1 MTERRER
8 RLLLALFGL
17 ALLLRCGFSL
27 VYGLGAPPARWGD
40 DAEYDAIAS
49 HLVFGH
55 HYQNNWFP
63 PGYPFFLAM
72 VYSLFGHSFAA
83 VRLVQAVLG
92 AASCCVV
99 YLVGRDAFGR
109 AVGWFAGLA
118 LAFWPGHIYMS
129 WRLMSETLFTLL
141 IACAVFTARPLLA
154 AASTR
159 REGAPSPDGARPVQH
174 PIRLGAVLGLT
185 LGASALVKSNLVLF
199 AALAIGWLLVGGI
212 FWRRRESIARNAA
225 LDAPIDRH
233 AALGA
238 PNDRHA
244 ALDVPVDHRWRQRW
258 APAAAALAAFLAMLL
273 ANPLA
278 NRLSLAA
285 GGATGPVAL
294 TPGNAGPT
302 LWWSNNPLA
311 DGYFVDPDDTAAGR
325 SFIARHGLA
334 RAMRD
339 PNPFVRDAA
348 QRRLAFAW
356 IRENP
361 GDFGVLVLRKLWNAY
376 GPTPHAAVLSQS
388 SFAQVLQLITWSAL
402 LPAAL
407 AGIALSRRRWRAA
420 LPLYLVLAASVL
432 TTVVFYGTPRFT
444 LPVAPY
450 LLVFAGYSLHAA
462 ALQLRGVRRARAAA
476 GSSRAR
482 TGARYWDASAPTSEG
497 ASCSRAATSSSGVFP
512 QPGSV

>member
-27 VYGLGAPPARWGD
+27 VYGLGAPPAQWGD

-83 VRLVQAVLG
+83 IRLVQAVLG
-92 AASCCVV
+92 AAVCCVV
-99 YLVGRDAFGR
+99 YLVGRDAFSR

-159 REGAPSPDGARPVQH
+159 TEGAQSPDGARPVQH

-199 AALAIGWLLVGGI
+199 AALAIGWLLVGGMLG
-212 FWRRRESIARNAA
+212 RRREWIDRKAA
-225 LDAPIDRH
+225 LDTPIDRK
-233 AALGA
+233 
-238 PNDRHA
+238 A
-244 ALDVPVDHRWRQRW
+244 ALDSPLDRNAPLDHRFRQRW
-258 APAAAALAAFLAMLL
+258 APGAAALAAFLVMLL

-278 NRLSLAA
+278 NRLSLAT

-302 LWWSNNPLA
+302 FWWSNNPLA

-325 SFIARHGLA
+325 RFIARHGLA

-361 GDFGVLVLRKLWNAY
+361 GDFAVLVLRKLWNAY

-388 SFAQVLQLITWSAL
+388 SLAQVLQLITWSAL

-462 ALQLRGVRRARAAA
+462 ALQLRGARRTRAAA

-482 TGARYWDASAPTSEG
+482 TGA
-497 ASCSRAATSSSGVFP
+497 SSSGVFP